1 MPDMTPLAHR
11 FYLRE
16 IERLIQSYR
25 PQPRAVW
32 LAWALLLAD
41 VAAIARPDLLLGIRR
56 VTLPSRN
63 LCQASPGSASRPK
76 GEGQMVD
83 WLTLGALAL
92 ASGINSAIPGPCV
105 ALTLARSSRG
115 GALAGLA
122 VVGGILFAEAGM
134 VGMAL
139 AAFVGLLEISADL
152 VSGLR
157 WPAAAIMIAMGL
169 RMLATSLQAGR
180 GTEAARPTG
189 AAGHFCAGM
198 LVSVASP
205 YNLIFLLALL
215 PLYLPVASLT
225 GTAVLFVVIALLAGA
240 ALAYL
245 CAIALGAGSSR
256 LIGAG
261 TRWIERAGALCLI
274 GFGVLAVTAHLG

>member
-1 MPDMTPLAHR
+1 
-11 FYLRE
+11 
-16 IERLIQSYR
+16 
-25 PQPRAVW
+25 
-32 LAWALLLAD
+32 
-41 VAAIARPDLLLGIRR
+41 
-56 VTLPSRN
+56 
-63 LCQASPGSASRPK
+63 
-76 GEGQMVD
+76 MVD

-105 ALTLARSSRG
+105 AITLARASRG
-115 GALAGLA
+115 GAAAGLV

-134 VGMAL
+134 IAVAL
-139 AAFVGLLEISADL
+139 AAFIGLLEISTDL

-169 RMLATSLQAGR
+169 RMLAASVPVGR
-180 GTEAARPTG
+180 GGAAARPTG

-215 PLYLPVASLT
+215 PLYLPAASLT
-225 GTAVLFVVIALLAGA
+225 GATILLVATALLVGA

-245 CAIALGAGSSR
+245 GIIAIGAGSGR
-256 LIGAG
+256 LAGASAA
-261 TRWIERAGALCLI
+261 WIERTGALCLI
-274 GFGVLAVTAHLG
+274 GFGVLAVTAQLG